1 MKHIY
6 EKVVAMIITKET
18 LKKSKKF
25 SMYILCRLI
34 VWFYMW
40 LYMCIITQKNQVNIV
55 YKTQIKP
62 MGDIMLDDTQEHAT
76 ELLETT

>member
-62 MGDIMLDDTQEHAT
+62 MADIMLDDTQEHAT